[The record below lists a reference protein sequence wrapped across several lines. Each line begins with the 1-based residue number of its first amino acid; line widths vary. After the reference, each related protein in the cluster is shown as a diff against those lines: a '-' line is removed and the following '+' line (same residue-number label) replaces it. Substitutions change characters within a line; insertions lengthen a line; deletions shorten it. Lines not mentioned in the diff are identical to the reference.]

1 MDTNKK
7 LIFTRSKDKRN
18 ELLLE
23 LDYRYLDG
31 KISLIDYAKGM
42 KKILLN
48 HLIVSR
54 EINRR

>member
-23 LDYRYLDG
+23 LDYKYLEG
-31 KISLIDYAKGM
+31 KISLLDYFIEI
-42 KKILLN
+42 KKI
-48 HLIVSR
+48 IIESFDSSK
-54 EINRR
+54 ET